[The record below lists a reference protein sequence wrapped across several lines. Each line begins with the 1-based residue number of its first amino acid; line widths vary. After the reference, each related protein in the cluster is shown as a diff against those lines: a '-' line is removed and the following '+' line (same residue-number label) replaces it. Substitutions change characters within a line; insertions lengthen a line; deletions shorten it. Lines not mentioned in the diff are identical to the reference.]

1 MNGLI
6 EATLGLLL
14 GGGITYWWLQEQGRK
29 KRKERTHEQGV
40 LILDKIKSVCKLVT
54 VEGDF
59 AEIYRY
65 EHIKDGFMNILSSK
79 KKALII
85 INAKAQVGY
94 DLKKIQLRADESRK
108 TIHIDTIPQ
117 PELLS
122 VSPNLQFYDIKNGL
136 FNSFSP
142 DDLTELNLKAREY
155 IEEKIPESSL
165 METAR
170 TEALQAIQVIEKIV
184 ETVGWTL
191 DYDSLKLPGD
201 LVGWVGNSD
210 PNPDA
215 EVNPKEDHR

>member
-1 MNGLI
+1 MMNGLV
-6 EATLGLLL
+6 EALL
-14 GGGITYWWLQEQGRK
+14 GVLLGVLITYWFVQERGSRRRRQ
-29 KRKERTHEQGV
+29 RTHEQGM
-40 LILDKIKSVCKLVT
+40 LILEKIKSVCKLVT

-94 DLKKIQLRADESRK
+94 DLKKMRLQADESQR
-108 TIHIDTIPQ
+108 IIRVQSFPQ

-142 DDLTELNLKAREY
+142 DDLTDLNQRAREY
-155 IEEKIPESSL
+155 IEEKIPDSSL
-165 METAR
+165 MHTAR
-170 TEALQAIQVIEKIV
+170 AEALQAIQVIEKIV
-184 ETVGWTL
+184 GTIGWTL
-191 DYDSLKLPGD
+191 DYSSLELT
-201 LVGWVGNSD
+201 
-210 PNPDA
+210 
-215 EVNPKEDHR
+215 EEDWMLLKANGQATTESETDE